1 MDSTLN
7 PPLHDHGEDESKH
20 RGGSPVLYKE
30 CVRNIN
36 AENGGEEVHDGCQKF
51 TAAGKDGSPEALKCA
66 ACGCHRNFHQQES
79 ETPTAIKGSD
89 LTQFADDILGVVK
102 KTKRKNTHRAINLAT
117 QVLEHV
123 SKLLNILAQVID
135 DPDDT
140 GKVAASGQNSKAKAK
155 EEKRTSCEEALAV
168 VVASS
173 KDKAQSPDDSTPK
186 EKRKRTIFS
195 AEQLTKLEALA
206 ESVHWSLGNIPK
218 DQQASAAME
227 IGITVESLKYWFH
240 NRKQKKKPT
249 RKS

>member
-1 MDSTLN
+1 
-7 PPLHDHGEDESKH
+7 
-20 RGGSPVLYKE
+20 LYKE

-89 LTQFADDILGVVK
+89 LTQFADDILGV
-102 KTKRKNTHRAINLAT
+102 
-117 QVLEHV
+117 
-123 SKLLNILAQVID
+123 
-135 DPDDT
+135 
-140 GKVAASGQNSKAKAK
+140 
-155 EEKRTSCEEALAV
+155 
-168 VVASS
+168 
-173 KDKAQSPDDSTPK
+173 DKAQSPDDSTPK

-240 NRKQKKKPT
+240 NRK
-249 RKS
+249 